1 MKGNNM
7 AVGWLKVLKAVPWS
21 DVIAAAP
28 QVANGARKLWD
39 TVGRKQAAPG
49 AMGAMGEDAIMPA
62 QAMGE
67 DGVALLAAHIE
78 QQDVAI
84 AQMHSQLREASKLIT
99 ELADQ
104 NAQLIA
110 KMEAARGRLQ
120 VVGVVAAAGLVVSFV
135 SLVLVLV
142 RT

>member
-1 MKGNNM
+1 M
-7 AVGWLKVLKAVPWS
+7 AVAWLKVLKSVPWS

-28 QVANGARKLWD
+28 QVANGARRLWD

-49 AMGAMGEDAIMPA
+49 AMAEEAIMPA
-62 QAMGE
+62 QAMGDE
-67 DGVALLAAHIE
+67 GVALLAAHIE
-78 QQDVAI
+78 QQDAAI
-84 AQMHSQLREASKLIT
+84 AQMHNQLRDASKLIT

-120 VVGVVAAAGLVVSFV
+120 VVGVIAAAGLVISFV
-135 SLVLVLV
+135 SLVLVLA

>member
-1 MKGNNM
+1 M
-7 AVGWLKVLKAVPWS
+7 AGAWLKVLKSVPWS

-28 QVANGARKLWD
+28 QVASSARRLWD
-39 TVGRKQAAPG
+39 SVGRKGVPAPDMDFDETVTSMPVDDGIALMAAR
-49 AMGAMGEDAIMPA
+49 
-62 QAMGE
+62 
-67 DGVALLAAHIE
+67 VE

-84 AQMHSQLREASKLIT
+84 AQLHGQVRDASRLIA

-110 KMEAARGRLQ
+110 RLEAARERLTLVGFIAAASG
-120 VVGVVAAAGLVVSFV
+120 VVGIV
-135 SLVLVLV
+135 SLILVLV

>member
-1 MKGNNM
+1 M
-7 AVGWLKVLKAVPWS
+7 AVAWLKVLKAVPWS

-39 TVGRKQAAPG
+39 TVGRKQGAPG
-49 AMGAMGEDAIMPA
+49 PMGEGAIMPA
-62 QAMGE
+62 QAMGD

-84 AQMHSQLREASKLIT
+84 AQMHNQLREASKLIT

-120 VVGVVAAAGLVVSFV
+120 VVGVIAAAGLVVSFV
-135 SLVLVLV
+135 SLVLVLA

>member
-1 MKGNNM
+1 M
-7 AVGWLKVLKAVPWS
+7 AVAWLKVLKSVPWS

-28 QVANGARKLWD
+28 QVANGARRLWD
-39 TVGRKQAAPG
+39 TVGRKQGG
-49 AMGAMGEDAIMPA
+49 AMAEEAIMPA
-62 QAMGE
+62 QAMGDE
-67 DGVALLAAHIE
+67 GVAVLAAHIE
-78 QQDVAI
+78 QQDAAI
-84 AQMHSQLREASKLIT
+84 AQMHNQLRDASKLIT

-120 VVGVVAAAGLVVSFV
+120 VVGVIAAAGLLVSFV
-135 SLVLVLV
+135 SLVLVLA

>member
-1 MKGNNM
+1 M
-7 AVGWLKVLKAVPWS
+7 AVAWLKVLKAVPWS

-39 TVGRKQAAPG
+39 TVGRKQGAPG
-49 AMGAMGEDAIMPA
+49 AMGEEAIMPA
-62 QAMGE
+62 QAMGD

-84 AQMHSQLREASKLIT
+84 AQMHNQLREASKLIT

-120 VVGVVAAAGLVVSFV
+120 VVGVIAAAGLVVAFV
-135 SLVLVLV
+135 SLVVVLA

>member
-1 MKGNNM
+1 M
-7 AVGWLKVLKAVPWS
+7 AVAWLKVLKAVPWS
-21 DVIAAAP
+21 EVIAAAP
-28 QVANGARKLWD
+28 QVANGARRLWD
-39 TVGRKQAAPG
+39 TVGRKQAVPG
-49 AMGAMGEDAIMPA
+49 GMADEAMMPA
-62 QAMGE
+62 PHMG
-67 DGVALLAAHIE
+67 DHDIAVLAAHIE

-84 AQMHSQLREASKLIT
+84 AQMHNQLRDASKLIT

-120 VVGVVAAAGLVVSFV
+120 VVGVVAASGLVLGFLSLI
-135 SLVLVLV
+135 LVLA

>member
-1 MKGNNM
+1 M
-7 AVGWLKVLKAVPWS
+7 ALPWLKVLKAVPWS

-39 TVGRKQAAPG
+39 TVGRKPSPSAQPDLTE
-49 AMGAMGEDAIMPA
+49 AMAHLPPEED
-62 QAMGE
+62 
-67 DGVALLAAHIE
+67 VVLLAQRLGQHE
-78 QQDVAI
+78 MTL
-84 AQMHSQLREASKLIT
+84 AQLQGQVRDASRLIT

-110 KMEAARGRLQ
+110 RVDAARERLTL
-120 VVGVVAAAGLVVSFV
+120 VGFVAAASTVLAVVSLA
-135 SLVLVLV
+135 LVLA

>member
-1 MKGNNM
+1 M
-7 AVGWLKVLKAVPWS
+7 AVAWLKVLKAVPWS

-39 TVGRKQAAPG
+39 TVGRKGGPPPVVEEAAL
-49 AMGAMGEDAIMPA
+49 APA
-62 QAMGE
+62 FMGE
-67 DGVALLAAHIE
+67 DGMSLLAARVE
-78 QQDVAI
+78 QQDARL
-84 AQMHSQLREASKLIT
+84 AQMHYQLREASKLIT

-110 KMEAARGRLQ
+110 KMEAARGKLQ
-120 VVGVVAAAGLVVSFV
+120 VVGLIAAAASVLGLVSLA
-135 SLVLVLV
+135 LVLA

>member
-1 MKGNNM
+1 M
-7 AVGWLKVLKAVPWS
+7 AVAWLKVLKAVPWS

-39 TVGRKQAAPG
+39 TVGRKQGAPG
-49 AMGAMGEDAIMPA
+49 AMGEEAIMPA
-62 QAMGE
+62 QAMGD

-84 AQMHSQLREASKLIT
+84 AQMHNQLREASKLIT

-120 VVGVVAAAGLVVSFV
+120 VVGVIAAAGLVVAFV
-135 SLVLVLV
+135 SLVLVLA

>member
-1 MKGNNM
+1 M
-7 AVGWLKVLKAVPWS
+7 AEAWLKVLKSVPWS

-28 QVANGARKLWD
+28 QVANGARRLWD
-39 TVGRKQAAPG
+39 TVGRKQGG
-49 AMGAMGEDAIMPA
+49 AMAEEAIMPA
-62 QAMGE
+62 QAMGDE
-67 DGVALLAAHIE
+67 GVAVLAAHIE
-78 QQDVAI
+78 QQDAAI
-84 AQMHSQLREASKLIT
+84 AQMHNQLRDASKLIT

-120 VVGVVAAAGLVVSFV
+120 VVGVIAAAGLLVSFV
-135 SLVLVLV
+135 SLVLVLA

>member
-1 MKGNNM
+1 M

-28 QVANGARKLWD
+28 QVANGARRLWD
-39 TVGRKQAAPG
+39 TVGRKPAGSNGMAEEAIAP
-49 AMGAMGEDAIMPA
+49 APIMGDDE
-62 QAMGE
+62 
-67 DGVALLAAHIE
+67 LAVLAGRIE

-84 AQMHSQLREASKLIT
+84 AQMHGQLRDASKLIT

-120 VVGVVAAAGLVVSFV
+120 VVGVIAASSLVVGFV
-135 SLVLVLV
+135 SLVLVLA

>member
-1 MKGNNM
+1 M
-7 AVGWLKVLKAVPWS
+7 AVAWLKVLKAVPWS

-39 TVGRKQAAPG
+39 TVGRKQGAPG
-49 AMGAMGEDAIMPA
+49 AMADEAIMPE
-62 QAMGE
+62 QAMGD
-67 DGVALLAAHIE
+67 DGVAMLVAHIE
-78 QQDVAI
+78 QQDAAI
-84 AQMHSQLREASKLIT
+84 AQMHNQLRDASKLIT

-120 VVGVVAAAGLVVSFV
+120 VVGVIAASGLLVSFV
-135 SLVLVLV
+135 SLVLVLA

>member
-1 MKGNNM
+1 M
-7 AVGWLKVLKAVPWS
+7 AVAWLKVLKAVPWS

-39 TVGRKQAAPG
+39 TVGRKQGAPG
-49 AMGAMGEDAIMPA
+49 AMGEEAIMPA
-62 QAMGE
+62 QAMGD
-67 DGVALLAAHIE
+67 DGVALLAVHIE

-84 AQMHSQLREASKLIT
+84 AQMHNQLREASKLIT

-120 VVGVVAAAGLVVSFV
+120 VVGVIAAAGLVVSFV
-135 SLVLVLV
+135 SLVLVLA

>member
-1 MKGNNM
+1 M

-21 DVIAAAP
+21 EVIAAAP
-28 QVANGARKLWD
+28 QVANGARRLWD
-39 TVGRKQAAPG
+39 TVGRKPAAGGAMPEEAFAPAPG
-49 AMGAMGEDAIMPA
+49 MGD
-62 QAMGE
+62 
-67 DGVALLAAHIE
+67 DGVALMAARIE

-84 AQMHSQLREASKLIT
+84 AQMHGQLRDASRLIT

-120 VVGVVAAAGLVVSFV
+120 VVGVIAAAGLVVSFI
-135 SLVLVLV
+135 SLVLVLA

>member
-1 MKGNNM
+1 M
-7 AVGWLKVLKAVPWS
+7 AVAWLKVLKAVPWS

-39 TVGRKQAAPG
+39 TVGRKQGAPG
-49 AMGAMGEDAIMPA
+49 AMAEEAIMPG
-62 QAMGE
+62 QAMGD
-67 DGVALLAAHIE
+67 DGAAMLVAHVE
-78 QQDVAI
+78 QQDAAI
-84 AQMHSQLREASKLIT
+84 AQMHNQLRDASKLIT

-120 VVGVVAAAGLVVSFV
+120 VVGVIAASGLLVSFV
-135 SLVLVLV
+135 SLVLVLA